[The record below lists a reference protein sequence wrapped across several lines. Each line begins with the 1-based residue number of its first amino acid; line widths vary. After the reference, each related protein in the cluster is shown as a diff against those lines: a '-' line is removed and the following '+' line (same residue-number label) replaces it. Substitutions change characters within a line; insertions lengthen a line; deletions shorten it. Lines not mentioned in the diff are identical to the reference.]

1 MEKFNAIKQ
10 MIADAENDA
19 VKFYEKNNHAAGT
32 RLRKTMQEIKLA
44 ESELRKEV
52 TEKKKV

>member
-1 MEKFNAIKQ
+1 MEKFKALKE
-10 MIADAENDA
+10 MITGAENNA
-19 VKFYEKNNHAAGT
+19 SKFYEKNNHAAGT

-52 TEKKKV
+52 TEKKKA